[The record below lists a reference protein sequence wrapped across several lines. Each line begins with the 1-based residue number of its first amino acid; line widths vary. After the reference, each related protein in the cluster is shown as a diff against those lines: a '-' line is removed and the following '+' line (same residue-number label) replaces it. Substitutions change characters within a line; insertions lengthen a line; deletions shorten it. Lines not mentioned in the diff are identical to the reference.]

1 MESKVRI
8 FLNKKFS
15 EYFPDVDDIQS
26 LTLGSSGIDS
36 LEFMEMVMELEDLIG
51 RDLPES
57 LIEDL
62 DQTLEDFINKIESI

>member
-1 MESKVRI
+1 MESKVRT
-8 FLNKKFS
+8 FLNEKFS

-36 LEFMEMVMELEDLIG
+36 LEFMEMVMELEDIIG

-62 DQTLEDFINKIESI
+62 DQTIEEFIKKIESI